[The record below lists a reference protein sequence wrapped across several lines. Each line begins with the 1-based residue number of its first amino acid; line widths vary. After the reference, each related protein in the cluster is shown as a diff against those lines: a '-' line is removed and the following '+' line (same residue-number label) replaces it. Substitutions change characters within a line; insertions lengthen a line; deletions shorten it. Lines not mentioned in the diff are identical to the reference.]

1 MNELLLSIV
10 IPAYNEE
17 MNIPGTVEEL
27 QKTLRAE
34 SIPYELVIVN
44 DNSKDSTPDVVRK
57 LMETDSGIRLVNR
70 TPPGGFGR
78 AIRSGLDAVKGD
90 VVVIYMA
97 DCSDDPKNVIQYY
110 RLIEDGNDCVFGSRF
125 ISGSKVEH
133 YPKVKLVVNRI
144 VNKCIQ
150 MMFRCKF
157 NDLTNA
163 FKAYRTEVIRECGP
177 FQSSHFNIT
186 LELSL
191 SALIRR
197 YKIVQI
203 PINWYGRTWGV
214 SNLKMREM
222 GRRYLAILL
231 KIFCERIFIVDDL
244 IAEKEAHQRFRDEKQ
259 IEQTTEKDAG

>member
-17 MNIPGTVEEL
+17 MNIPGTVAEL
-27 QKTLRAE
+27 QKALRAE
-34 SIPYELVIVN
+34 AIPYELVIVN

-57 LMETDSGIRLVNR
+57 LMEEDKGIRLVNR

-78 AIRSGLDAVKGD
+78 AIRSGLDAAEGD
-90 VVVIYMA
+90 VIIIYMA
-97 DCSDDPKNVIQYY
+97 DCSDDPKDVVKYY
-110 RLIEDGNDCVFGSRF
+110 RLIEEGHDCVFGSRF

-133 YPKVKLVVNRI
+133 YPRVKLIVNRI
-144 VNKCIQ
+144 VNKCVQ
-150 MMFRCKF
+150 WMFRSKF

-163 FKAYRTEVIRECGP
+163 FKAYRTEVIRQCGP
-177 FQSSHFNIT
+177 YRASHFNLT

-191 SALIRR
+191 SALVRK
-197 YKIVQI
+197 YDIVQV
-203 PINWYGRTWGV
+203 PISWYGRTWGV

-231 KIFCERIFIVDDL
+231 KIFFERILIVDDL
-244 IAEKEAHQRFRDEKQ
+244 LAEKEAFRIRYAEEQKQ
-259 IEQTTEKDAG
+259 KQAEKDND